1 VKSSFILMTVQ
12 PRAGLRQRLLGA
24 ARVGE
29 LTLRI
34 VVENEQTQPRS
45 VLVLS
50 EVEHRKIAVSIPTGK
65 KRPTAETAPDLDRLL
80 RPIVEEAEL
89 CLRVMVPPWS
99 SLAYSSAEPLPITRS
114 GGIPNTSWAIERMKS
129 PSLPETM

>member
-1 VKSSFILMTVQ
+1 MTVQ
-12 PRAGLRQRLLGA
+12 LLA
-24 ARVGE
+24 PAFDSASRVGE

-50 EVEHRKIAVSIPTGK
+50 EVEYRKIAVSIPTGE

-99 SLAYSSAEPLPITRS
+99 SLAYSSAESLPITRS